1 MRSVDWNAK
10 ATLQQRDDAGSD
22 MFVAFDTIG
31 EGALADMVA
40 HVLRM
45 PAGER
50 ARVVLDVQGM
60 GMLDVA
66 RIVELG
72 GRADFPTS

>member
-1 MRSVDWNAK
+1 MNPIDWNAK

-22 MFVAFDTIG
+22 MFIAFDTIG
-31 EGALADMVA
+31 EGPLSAMVA
-40 HVLRM
+40 QVLQM
-45 PAGER
+45 SPHDR

-72 GRADFPTS
+72 KRADFPGC